1 MKTIPTKT
9 TYLEMLT
16 PPTESPP
23 ADADGSRQ
31 IRHLPAPSLG
41 DYRALYNAVGAA
53 YQWIDRNLMADEELA
68 AILQDQRVEVYQLE
82 VRGQPAGFA
91 ELDRR
96 IAREVELAYFGLIP
110 QFIGQ
115 GHGKWFLTRMIEQ
128 AWTKTTR
135 RVWVH
140 TCDLDH
146 AAALPTYCKAGFRI
160 YDEKTIQQVVVD
172 SSRFQSGD
180 STKDL

>member
-16 PPTESPP
+16 PPIEFP
-23 ADADGSRQ
+23 ADDADGTRQ
-31 IRHLPAPSLG
+31 IRHLPAPSIR

-53 YQWIDRNLMADEELA
+53 YQWIDRNLMSDAELT
-68 AILQDQRVEVYQLE
+68 AILQDERVEVYQLE
-82 VRGQPAGFA
+82 VNGQPAGFA

-96 IAREVELAYFGLIP
+96 ITQEVELAYFGLFTT
-110 QFIGQ
+110 FIGQ
-115 GHGKWFLTRMIEQ
+115 GHGKWFLARMIER

-146 AAALPTYCKAGFRI
+146 AAALPTYCKAGFQI
-160 YDEKTIQQVVVD
+160 YDEKTIQQVVMESRQD
-172 SSRFQSGD
+172 SVRRA
-180 STKDL
+180 